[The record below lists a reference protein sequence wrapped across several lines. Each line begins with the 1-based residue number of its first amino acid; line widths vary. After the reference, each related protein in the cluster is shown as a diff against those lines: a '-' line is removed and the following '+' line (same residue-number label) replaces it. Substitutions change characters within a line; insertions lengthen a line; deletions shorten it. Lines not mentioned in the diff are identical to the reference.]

1 MKPLLISRTADK
13 TKKIAPLHSPLPTHG
28 TATVTIL
35 VGTRKRRRQLFSW
48 PLQSRLWVIRV
59 VSDISATF
67 QVGLGTVINDLM
79 SGQYSDSVRVFAF
92 DTGEHWPEDASED
105 VAREIMRRLDLAG
118 DALPS
123 SIAAFVDRHLGP
135 DCQLTLRLA

>member
-1 MKPLLISRTADK
+1 MKTSFAEMEFRIMKLDQEGCIAVRSTRQTSVSFQGRSETDVDKAD
-13 TKKIAPLHSPLPTHG
+13 LE
-28 TATVTIL
+28 
-35 VGTRKRRRQLFSW
+35 
-48 PLQSRLWVIRV
+48 
-59 VSDISATF
+59 
-67 QVGLGTVINDLM
+67 TVIGDLM